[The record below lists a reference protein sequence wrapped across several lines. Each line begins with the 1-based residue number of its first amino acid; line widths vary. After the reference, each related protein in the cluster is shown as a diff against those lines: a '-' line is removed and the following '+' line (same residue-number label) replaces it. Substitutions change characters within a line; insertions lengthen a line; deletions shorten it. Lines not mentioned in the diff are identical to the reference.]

1 MRDAF
6 RRANADEVA
15 LRMDKSGVSFL
26 SKKQFSLPASGEMLP
41 QEVLVQAVEDANT
54 GLSEHIKVRK
64 WKHPDTERKEQR
76 FFGIA
81 YFWRGS
87 I

>member
-15 LRMDKSGVSFL
+15 LRMAKSEVSFL
-26 SKKQFSLPASGEMLP
+26 PKKQLSLPASGEMLP

-54 GLSEHIKVRK
+54 GLSEHTKVRR
-64 WKHPDTERKEQR
+64 WKHPDVERKGHS

-81 YFWRGS
+81 CFWHGS